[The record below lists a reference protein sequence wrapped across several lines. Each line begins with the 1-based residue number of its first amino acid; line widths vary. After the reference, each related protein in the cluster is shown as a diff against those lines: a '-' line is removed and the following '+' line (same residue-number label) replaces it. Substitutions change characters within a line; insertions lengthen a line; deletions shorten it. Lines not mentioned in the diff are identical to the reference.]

1 MLCYLA
7 NGYRQLSGRVHPNW
21 RPNWEIYA
29 VLDGRCAP
37 VFHDDDWPQLQEK
50 TLWVFAPECCHGW
63 IGEATNPYYRVAL
76 HFGCVPHPLD
86 SLVRGH
92 GNFYSIKLTDD
103 QVERLKAIAGELE
116 PHFHQPSLLSPLHF
130 QGRLMDLAVLILSGN
145 DAERR
150 SDLSGMAMFK
160 VESALSWYTEHL
172 TRAPSV
178 KEVAHAIHTS
188 PSHLRRLFWQ
198 IKQASPKAVFQK
210 VRLEKAQEL
219 MSRSTLTLEDVARS
233 CGFTSASH
241 FCREYKAHYD
251 VSPTF
256 WRKKTAVSF
265 SKPVTTAAAAGSNAP
280 RQRQAS

>member
-1 MLCYLA
+1 MLCSLA
-7 NGYRQLSGRVHPNW
+7 NGYRQLSGRAHPNW

-37 VFHDDDWPQLQEK
+37 VFHDDDWPPLQEK
-50 TLWVFAPECCHGW
+50 TLWVFAPECGHGW
-63 IGEATNPYYRVAL
+63 IGDAARAHYRIAL
-76 HFGCVPHPLD
+76 HFGCAPHPLD
-86 SLVRGH
+86 SLVRSH
-92 GNFYSIKLTDD
+92 GNCYSIKLTDD
-103 QVERLKAIAGELE
+103 QIARLKAIVAELE
-116 PHFHQPSLLSPLHF
+116 PRFHQPNILSPLHF

-145 DAERR
+145 EAERR
-150 SDLSGMAMFK
+150 SDLSGMATFK

-178 KEVAHAIHTS
+178 KEVAYAIHTS

-198 IKQASPKAVFQK
+198 VKQASPKAVFQK
-210 VRLEKAQEL
+210 VRLAKAQEL
-219 MSRSTLTLEDVARS
+219 MSRSTVTLEEVARN

-256 WRKKTAVSF
+256 WRKKTANAAV
-265 SKPVTTAAAAGSNAP
+265 VTSAP